1 MNKGKGFN
9 NVFIGNITGIGSGIT
24 WAMNT
29 VLIGIA
35 LTLNP
40 LGDPYLAFFAPF
52 LSNFLNDFF
61 VFLWTGSTLIIR
73 RKIKSIIPSFFS
85 RNGLILV
92 IAGVLGGPLG
102 MLFYI
107 LGVRYSGAA
116 YASIISST
124 YPVLGAIIARIFLK
138 EKLPMKTYLGL
149 VLIIIAVIF
158 IGYKPGSLS
167 VDKSHLTLGL
177 AFSFLSALGW
187 GIQGVF
193 LSWGMKKETISQ
205 HMALLIT
212 VTSSLIVDVA
222 IILPLIGG
230 LKYVGVAIASSAG
243 LVAFIAASIGAFST
257 YLYYVSVHKIGPSRG
272 MGLNITYGLWAVV
285 FQVIFMHSKIDYK
298 LIIAAVLIIIG
309 VLLGIARKKEM
320 VVEVEVD
327 FLS

>member
-1 MNKGKGFN
+1 MNIRKS
-9 NVFIGNITGIGSGIT
+9 NVFIGNTAGIFSGIT

-61 VFLWTGSTLIIR
+61 LFIWTTGALILR
-73 RKIKSIIPSFFS
+73 GKAKEIIPSFCS
-85 RNGLILV
+85 KNGVMLIV
-92 IAGVLGGPLG
+92 AGILGGPLG

-107 LGVRYSGAA
+107 LGVKYAGAA

-138 EKLPMKTYLGL
+138 EKLPIKTYLGL
-149 VLIIIAVIF
+149 ILIIIAIIF
-158 IGYKPGSLS
+158 IGYKPGSLA
-167 VDKSHLTLGL
+167 VDKSHLSLGL
-177 AFSFLSALGW
+177 LFSFLSALSW

-205 HMALLIT
+205 HMTLVIT
-212 VTSSLIVDVA
+212 VFSSLVVDVV
-222 IILPLIGG
+222 IILPIIGA
-230 LKYVGVAIASSAG
+230 LKYVGITVFSHSG
-243 LVAFIAASIGAFST
+243 LIAFIAAAIGAFST
-257 YLYYVSVHKIGPSRG
+257 YLYYVSVHKIGPSRA

-285 FQVIFMHSKIDYK
+285 LQVLFMHSKMDYK
-298 LIIAAVLIIIG
+298 LLLAAILIIIG
-309 VLLGIARKKEM
+309 VILGVARKKEM
-320 VVEVEVD
+320 VE
-327 FLS
+327 S

>member
-1 MNKGKGFN
+1 MNIRKS
-9 NVFIGNITGIGSGIT
+9 NVFIGNTAGIFSGIT

-61 VFLWTGSTLIIR
+61 VFIWTTGALILR
-73 RKIKSIIPSFFS
+73 GKAKEIIPSFCS
-85 RNGLILV
+85 KNGVMLIV
-92 IAGVLGGPLG
+92 AGILGGPLG

-107 LGVRYSGAA
+107 LGVKYAGAA

-138 EKLPMKTYLGL
+138 EKLPIKTYLGL
-149 VLIIIAVIF
+149 ILIIIAIIF
-158 IGYKPGSLS
+158 IGYKPGSLA
-167 VDKSHLTLGL
+167 VDKSHLSLGL
-177 AFSFLSALGW
+177 LFSFLSALGW

-205 HMALLIT
+205 HMTLVIT
-212 VTSSLIVDVA
+212 VFSSLVVDVV
-222 IILPLIGG
+222 IILPIIGA
-230 LKYVGVAIASSAG
+230 LKYVGITVFSHSG
-243 LVAFIAASIGAFST
+243 LIAFIAAAIGAFST
-257 YLYYVSVHKIGPSRG
+257 YLYYVSVHKIGPSRA

-285 FQVIFMHSKIDYK
+285 LQVLFMHSKMDYK
-298 LIIAAVLIIIG
+298 LLLAAILIIIG
-309 VLLGIARKKEM
+309 VILGVARKKEM
-320 VVEVEVD
+320 VE
-327 FLS
+327 S

>member
-1 MNKGKGFN
+1 MNIRKS
-9 NVFIGNITGIGSGIT
+9 NVFIGNTAGIFSGIT

-61 VFLWTGSTLIIR
+61 VFIWTTGALILR
-73 RKIKSIIPSFFS
+73 GKAKKIIPSFCS
-85 RNGLILV
+85 KNGVILIV
-92 IAGVLGGPLG
+92 AGILGGPLG

-107 LGVRYSGAA
+107 LGVKYAGAA

-138 EKLPMKTYLGL
+138 EKLPIKTYLGL
-149 VLIIIAVIF
+149 ILIIIAIIF
-158 IGYKPGSLS
+158 IGYKPGSLA
-167 VDKSHLTLGL
+167 VDKSHLSLGL
-177 AFSFLSALGW
+177 LFSFLSALGW

-205 HMALLIT
+205 HMTLVIT
-212 VTSSLIVDVA
+212 VFSSLVVDVV
-222 IILPLIGG
+222 IILPIIGA
-230 LKYVGVAIASSAG
+230 LKYVGITVFSHSG
-243 LVAFIAASIGAFST
+243 LIAFIAAAIGAFST
-257 YLYYVSVHKIGPSRG
+257 YLYYVSVHKIGPSRA

-285 FQVIFMHSKIDYK
+285 LQVLFMHNKMDYK
-298 LIIAAVLIIIG
+298 LLLAAILIIIG
-309 VLLGIARKKEM
+309 VILGVARKKEM
-320 VVEVEVD
+320 VEC
-327 FLS
+327 

>member
-1 MNKGKGFN
+1 MNIRKS
-9 NVFIGNITGIGSGIT
+9 NVFIGNTAGIFSGIT

-61 VFLWTGSTLIIR
+61 VFIWTTGALILR
-73 RKIKSIIPSFFS
+73 GKAKEIIPSFCS
-85 RNGLILV
+85 KNGVILIV
-92 IAGVLGGPLG
+92 AGILGGPLG

-107 LGVRYSGAA
+107 LGVKYAGAA

-138 EKLPMKTYLGL
+138 EKLPIKTYLGL
-149 VLIIIAVIF
+149 ILIIIAIIF
-158 IGYKPGSLS
+158 IGYKPGSLA
-167 VDKSHLTLGL
+167 VDKSHLSLGL
-177 AFSFLSALGW
+177 LFSFLSALGW

-205 HMALLIT
+205 HMTLVIT
-212 VTSSLIVDVA
+212 VFSSLVVDVV
-222 IILPLIGG
+222 IILPIIGA
-230 LKYVGVAIASSAG
+230 LKYVGITVFSHSG
-243 LVAFIAASIGAFST
+243 LIAFIAAAIGAFST
-257 YLYYVSVHKIGPSRG
+257 YLYYVSVHKIGPSRA

-285 FQVIFMHSKIDYK
+285 LQVLFMHNKMDYK
-298 LIIAAVLIIIG
+298 LLLAAILIIIG
-309 VLLGIARKKEM
+309 VILGVARKKEM
-320 VVEVEVD
+320 VEC
-327 FLS
+327 

>member
-1 MNKGKGFN
+1 MNKGKN
-9 NVFIGNITGIGSGIT
+9 YSNAFIGNTTGIASGIT
-24 WAMNT
+24 WAINT

-40 LGDPYLAFFAPF
+40 LGNPYLAFFAPF

-61 VFLWTGSTLIIR
+61 VFLWTTGTLILR
-73 RKIKSIIPSFFS
+73 GKAKEIIPSFCS
-85 RNGLILV
+85 KNGLVLV
-92 IAGVLGGPLG
+92 IAGILGGPLG

-107 LGVRYSGAA
+107 LGVKYSGAA

-138 EKLPMKTYLGL
+138 EKLPVKSYFGL

-167 VDKSHLTLGL
+167 VGHNDLMLGL
-177 AFSFLSALGW
+177 IFSFLSALGW

-205 HMALLIT
+205 HMALVIT
-212 VTSSLIVDVA
+212 VFSSLFVDVV
-222 IILPLIGG
+222 IILPFIGA
-230 LKYVGVAIASSAG
+230 LKYIGITVFSQSGLIA
-243 LVAFIAASIGAFST
+243 LIAASIGAFST

-272 MGLNITYGLWAVV
+272 MGLNITYGLWAIVI
-285 FQVIFMHSKIDYK
+285 QVLFMHHNFDVK
-298 LIIAAVLIIIG
+298 LITSAILIIIG
-309 VLLGIARKKEM
+309 VILGAARKKEINN
-320 VVEVEVD
+320 
-327 FLS
+327 LS

>member
-1 MNKGKGFN
+1 MNKEQGFN
-9 NVFIGNITGIGSGIT
+9 NVFVGNVTGITSGIT
-24 WAMNT
+24 WAVNT

-61 VFLWTGSTLIIR
+61 VFIWTTGAFIIR
-73 RKIKSIIPSFFS
+73 GKAKEIIPSFLS

-92 IAGVLGGPLG
+92 IAGILGGPLG

-107 LGVRYSGAA
+107 LGVKYSGAA

-138 EKLPMKTYLGL
+138 EKLPLKTYAGL

-158 IGYKPGSLS
+158 IGYKPGSLA
-167 VDKSHLTLGL
+167 VDKSHLLLGL
-177 AFSFLSALGW
+177 LFSFLSALGW

-205 HMALLIT
+205 HMALIIT
-212 VTSSLIVDVA
+212 VFSSLVVDLV
-222 IILPLIGG
+222 IILPFIGA
-230 LKYVGVAIASSAG
+230 LKYVGITVFSQTGAVA
-243 LVAFIAASIGAFST
+243 LVAAAIGAFST
-257 YLYYVSVHKIGPSRG
+257 FLYYVSVHKIGPSRA

-285 FQVIFMHSKIDYK
+285 IQVLFMHSKPDYR
-298 LIIAAVLIIIG
+298 LIVAGVLIIVG
-309 VLLGIARKKEM
+309 VLLGVARKKEM
-320 VVEVEVD
+320 RAEMA
-327 FLS
+327 

>member
-1 MNKGKGFN
+1 MNIKKSN
-9 NVFIGNITGIGSGIT
+9 IFIGNAAGIFSGIT

-61 VFLWTGSTLIIR
+61 VFIWTTGALILR
-73 RKIKSIIPSFFS
+73 GRAKEIIPSFCS
-85 RNGLILV
+85 KNGVILIV
-92 IAGVLGGPLG
+92 AGILGGPLG

-107 LGVRYSGAA
+107 LGVKYSGAA

-149 VLIIIAVIF
+149 ILIIIAIIF
-158 IGYKPGSLS
+158 IGYKPGSLA
-167 VDKSHLTLGL
+167 VNKSHLLLGL
-177 AFSFLSALGW
+177 IFSFLSALGW

-205 HMALLIT
+205 HMALVIT
-212 VTSSLIVDVA
+212 VFSSLVIDVA

-230 LKYVGVAIASSAG
+230 LKYVGITVFSHSG
-243 LVAFIAASIGAFST
+243 LIAFIAAAIGAFST
-257 YLYYVSVHKIGPSRG
+257 FLYYVSVHKIGPSRA

-285 FQVIFMHSKIDYK
+285 LQVLFMHSKMDYK
-298 LIIAAVLIIIG
+298 LLLAAILIIVG
-309 VLLGIARKKEM
+309 VLLGVARKKEM
-320 VVEVEVD
+320 VE
-327 FLS
+327 S